1 MGAAVARLAD
11 LPILTSDNPRSE
23 DPAAIIREI
32 ETGIPSGTRYLVEPD
47 RAKAI
52 ELGVSE
58 AHAGDILLV
67 AGKGHETYQETRDG
81 KHPFSDLEILDRF
94 RA

>member
-1 MGAAVARLAD
+1 MGAAVARIAD

-23 DPAAIIREI
+23 DPESIIREI
-32 ETGIPSGTRYLVEPD
+32 EVGIPAGVRYLVEPD

-52 ELGVSE
+52 ELGVRE

-67 AGKGHETYQETRDG
+67 AGKGHETTQEING
-81 KHPFSDLEILDRF
+81 VKYPFSDLEILSRF